1 MNTDLQK
8 AIKDAIQTEKDAMD
22 FYKIGAA
29 QMKNP
34 DAKKVFELLAK
45 EEAEHAGWFFSVY
58 QGTEISSLEDFLAQ
72 APNENSSWLGDLN
85 KSIQSDFSER
95 KAMELA
101 MQKEQELEKNLR
113 AAAEKVQDQAAKEI
127 YLKNA
132 QSTHNHYEV
141 IESEYARIMR
151 MVHETDIDT
160 FVRE

>member
-29 QMKNP
+29 QMKDP
-34 DAKKVFELLAK
+34 GAKKVFELLAQ
-45 EEAEHAGWFFSVY
+45 EEAEHAGWFFSIY
-58 QGTEISSLEDFLAQ
+58 QGSDISNLDDFLANN
-72 APNENSSWLGDLN
+72 PDDNSDWLADLN
-85 KSIQSDFSER
+85 KAVQTDFSER

-101 MQKEQELEKNLR
+101 MQKEQELEKKLR
-113 AAAEKVQDQAAKEI
+113 DAANTIQDQAAKEI

-141 IESEYARIMR
+141 IESEYARLMR